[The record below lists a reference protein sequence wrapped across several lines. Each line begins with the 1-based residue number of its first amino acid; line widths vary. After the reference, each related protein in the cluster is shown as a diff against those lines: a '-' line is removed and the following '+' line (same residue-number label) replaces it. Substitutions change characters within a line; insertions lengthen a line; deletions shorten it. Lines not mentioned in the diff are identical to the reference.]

1 MMHGCILAILDV
13 QRVCCV
19 KGSSALP
26 DPLKIFPR
34 TDRKGASF
42 YIGWTVRMITVPLP
56 EREVSGQSGA
66 IG

>member
-1 MMHGCILAILDV
+1 MHGCILAIIDV

-26 DPLKIFPR
+26 DLPLKIFPR